1 MSTRFIKL
9 GHIELLSYVFVR
21 PLRVI
26 VGCYVLVLRPLP
38 WPNVGVLVFV
48 VMDVV
53 RGSPFEICISISISL
68 LAGSKTCT
76 TTLNEHVPMRRPL
89 LFADAWLY
97 FFHL

>member
-1 MSTRFIKL
+1 MA
-9 GHIELLSYVFVR
+9 
-21 PLRVI
+21 
-26 VGCYVLVLRPLP
+26 
-38 WPNVGVLVFV
+38 NVGGSSVVLLC
-48 VMDVV
+48 MDVV

-68 LAGSKTCT
+68 LAGSKTS